1 LTRRSTGFARWGL
14 LATALATAVALV
26 LTGTAGYLGARR
38 NADAIARATAR
49 TMLFALKREL
59 RRSDAVTGELL
70 EAAIGDFEK
79 QGLTYVA
86 VVDRRGSV
94 TASAGEP
101 RIDPGRLLPKRFL
114 GKPSVAR
121 MDEPGTARAV
131 AGMRGAR
138 RRGDRR
144 RVRDPAEWRGGPP
157 GASERGSWIAVEV
170 EPLAA
175 RAVLSRALATL
186 ATELTAALLLAIA
199 TAVFWR
205 LSRRADRAEAAL
217 ARDAQLKALG
227 QMSAV
232 LGHELRNPLAS
243 LKGHAQLL
251 LEKLPEDH
259 PGRRGTETVVREA
272 RRLEELSGQVLDFAR
287 SGEIDPGPTDPAAL
301 ARRAVE
307 SAAAGP
313 VDLEIEPGLDSWTLD
328 ADWMERVLVNLL
340 VNARQA
346 EPDEPLT
353 LSVRR
358 REDELLIA
366 VRDRGPGID
375 PDDAERIF
383 EPFYTRRTRG
393 TGLGLALARRIVER
407 HGGRISASNRP
418 ERGAEIEISLPA
430 RPAGGSAGGEENASE
445 EV

>member
-1 LTRRSTGFARWGL
+1 MTRRSTGFARWGL
-14 LATALATAVALV
+14 LATALATSVALV

-38 NADAIARATAR
+38 SADAIARATAR

-59 RRSDAVTGELL
+59 HRSDASTGELL
-70 EAAIGDFEK
+70 ETAVDDFEK
-79 QGLTYVA
+79 QGLSYVA
-86 VVDRRGSV
+86 VVDRRGTV
-94 TASAGEP
+94 IASAGEP
-101 RIDPGRLLPKRFL
+101 RVDPERLLPDRFF
-114 GKPSVAR
+114 GKPIVAR
-121 MDEPGTARAV
+121 MDEPGTARAA
-131 AGMRGAR
+131 AGMWGAR
-138 RRGDRR
+138 RGGDHRRGRG
-144 RVRDPAEWRGGPP
+144 PADWRGGPR
-157 GASERGSWIAVEV
+157 GASERGRWIAVEV
-170 EPLAA
+170 EPEAA
-175 RAVLSRALATL
+175 RAVLSQALATL

-205 LSRRADRAEAAL
+205 LSRRADRAEAEL
-217 ARDAQLKALG
+217 ARDEQLKALG

-287 SGEIDPGPTDPAAL
+287 SGDIDPEPTDPTAL

-307 SAAAGP
+307 SAGAEP
-313 VDLEIEPGLDSWTLD
+313 VEVEIDSGLQSWTLD

-346 EPDEPLT
+346 EAEEPIT
-353 LSVRR
+353 FSVGR
-358 REDELLIA
+358 REDELLIS
-366 VRDRGPGID
+366 VCDRGPGID
-375 PDDAERIF
+375 PGDAERIF

-393 TGLGLALARRIVER
+393 TGLGLALARRIVEQ
-407 HGGRISASNRP
+407 HGGRIAALNRP
-418 ERGAEIEISLPA
+418 EGGTEMEIVLPA
-430 RPAGGSAGGEENASE
+430 YPTVRSEMDASE
-445 EV
+445 ED